1 MFYRLFLLFSAA
13 LILCSGC
20 SEKTAPDPPTA
31 RAELTVRLYDTLKEK
46 RYTEALA
53 INDKLLA
60 LDPNDADLMEMR
72 DRIIGNIAALNV
84 QKYVD
89 QGRLE
94 KAYAYIRKERKNY
107 PVMPRLRLLEEEVKN
122 LMVLRDAAEKLAE
135 ASTMPELTAALE
147 YIVPLAARYPAAKQL
162 NADIALRKAELKK
175 MRDAAATAIEKSA
188 AGKAPSAVKADKK
201 EIRQKQ

>member
-1 MFYRLFLLFSAA
+1 MFYRLLILFSAA
-13 LILCSGC
+13 LIFCSGC
-20 SEKTAPDPPTA
+20 SKKTAPDPPTA

-89 QGRLE
+89 KGRLE
-94 KAYAYIRKERKNY
+94 KAYSYIRKERKNY

-122 LMVLRDAAEKLAE
+122 LIVLRNAARKLAE
-135 ASTMPELTAALE
+135 ASTIPELTAALE
-147 YIVPLAARYPAAKQL
+147 HIVPLAAKYPAAKQL
-162 NADIALRKAELKK
+162 DSDIALRKAELKK
-175 MRDAAATAIEKSA
+175 MREDAASAIEKA
-188 AGKAPSAVKADKK
+188 AQKTAPAVVKADKK
-201 EIRQKQ
+201 EIKQK